1 MFKRFLPNSKW
12 KKPSIPNIV
21 PPNDDRPTQGGRRQ
35 MFCNFQRF
43 PSSRFSSNWNHPIFI
58 LFFCLR
64 GRCRKSGI
72 TQSLCLL
79 LPINMGIKSGSEKI
93 ISVSTHACM
102 PSWCRLKHKLITG
115 SIRVHPTVH
124 PHQKKCILLFS
135 FPLQPTFSFF
145 RRKNYDVRRMAPWTS
160 KTEILKNCFSSS
172 NVPPIPNYQPC
183 QMARFTSHYNNLRF

>member
-1 MFKRFLPNSKW
+1 MVEHREILTVCTIGP
-12 KKPSIPNIV
+12 IYL
-21 PPNDDRPTQGGRRQ
+21 
-35 MFCNFQRF
+35 
-43 PSSRFSSNWNHPIFI
+43 WN
-58 LFFCLR
+58 LWR

-72 TQSLCLL
+72 TWITQSLSLL

-145 RRKNYDVRRMAPWTS
+145 RRKNYMYDVRRMAPWTS
-160 KTEILKNCFSSS
+160 KTEILKRTFSSS